1 MSRSKSSPSPSL
13 SPCSSGPSTI
23 PQSATQPITLGFLIF
38 PGFPMACLTSAIE
51 PLRAANEIAGEEAFR
66 WKILAEGDAP
76 IASSAG
82 VFFAPDLRLAEA
94 TGPET
99 ALDHVFFVASP
110 DGCFEDPIKAN
121 AALQRHLRAG
131 GRIGA
136 FSGGIFPLARSG
148 LMAGQP
154 MSVHWCYE
162 AAFQA
167 EFPEIDILQTVLS
180 DQGAC
185 QTASGAAA
193 VFDLMLNHIEARLGP
208 AITTETACWFQHPFV
223 RGASVRQKLPA
234 LGNAAS
240 HDMLPPKVAQA
251 IEVFARHIEE
261 PIQISAVAEEIH
273 MSSRSLERSFK
284 RATGQSPLKYYR
296 QMRMKEARQLVLYGR
311 DSITSIAYTVG
322 YSSPAAFQ
330 RHYREIY
337 GISPQKE
344 RQAKTSLKITDDSV
358 LPSM

>member
-1 MSRSKSSPSPSL
+1 MNHASHAQLAPAK
-13 SPCSSGPSTI
+13 
-23 PQSATQPITLGFLIF
+23 PITLGFLIF

-51 PLRAANEIAGEEAFR
+51 PLRAANEIAGITAFR
-66 WKILAEGDAP
+66 WKILAENEGP

-82 VFFAPDLRLAEA
+82 VLFAPDLRLSEAAE
-94 TGPET
+94 
-99 ALDHVFFVASP
+99 LDHLFFVASP
-110 DGCFEDPIKAN
+110 DGQFSEPAKAN
-121 AALQRHLRAG
+121 AALQRHLRMG
-131 GRIGA
+131 GKIGA

-148 LMAGQP
+148 MMANQP

-167 EFPEIDILQTVLS
+167 EFPQIEILQTVMS
-180 DQGAC
+180 DAGTC

-193 VFDLMLNHIEARLGP
+193 VFDLMLNHIEARLGA

-223 RGASVRQKLPA
+223 RGASVPQKLPA

-240 HDMLPPKVAQA
+240 HDMLPTKVAQA
-251 IEVFARHIEE
+251 IEIFAQHIET
-261 PIQISAVAEEIH
+261 PIQISAVAEAIH

-296 QMRMKEARQLVLYGR
+296 QMRMKEARQLVLYGQETV
-311 DSITSIAYTVG
+311 TSIAYMVG

-330 RHYREIY
+330 RHYREIF
-337 GISPQKE
+337 GTSPQKD
-344 RQAKTSLKITDDSV
+344 RQAKTSLRITDDSV

>member
-1 MSRSKSSPSPSL
+1 MNDASQT
-13 SPCSSGPSTI
+13 PCAP
-23 PQSATQPITLGFLIF
+23 AKPITLGFLIF

-51 PLRAANEIAGEEAFR
+51 PLRAANEISGEQAFR
-66 WKILAEGDAP
+66 WQILAEGTGP

-82 VFFAPDLRLAEA
+82 VSFAPDLRLSEAAE
-94 TGPET
+94 
-99 ALDHVFFVASP
+99 LDHVFFVASP
-110 DGCFEDPIKAN
+110 DGSFDDPAKAN
-121 AALQRHLRAG
+121 AALQRHLRRG
-131 GRIGA
+131 GKVGA

-148 LMAGQP
+148 VMAKQP

-167 EFPEIDILQTVLS
+167 EFPQIEILQTVMS
-180 DQGAC
+180 DEGSC

-193 VFDLMLNHIEARLGP
+193 VFDLMLNHIEARLGA

-223 RGASVRQKLPA
+223 RGASVPQKLPA
-234 LGNAAS
+234 LGNAVS
-240 HDMLPPKVAQA
+240 NDMLPAKVAKA
-251 IEVFARHIEE
+251 IEIFAQNIEA
-261 PIQISAVAEEIH
+261 PIQISVVAEALH

-296 QMRMKEARQLVLYGR
+296 QMRMKEARQLVLYGQE
-311 DSITSIAYTVG
+311 SVTSIGYMVG

-330 RHYREIY
+330 RHYRETF
-337 GISPQKE
+337 GISPHKE
-344 RQAKTSLKITDDSV
+344 RQAKTSLRVIDDSV

>member
-1 MSRSKSSPSPSL
+1 MNDASRAQHAPAP
-13 SPCSSGPSTI
+13 
-23 PQSATQPITLGFLIF
+23 PITLGFLIF

-51 PLRAANEIAGEEAFR
+51 PLRAANEIAGQEAFR
-66 WKILAEGDAP
+66 WQILAEGDGP

-82 VFFAPDLRLAEA
+82 VSFAPDLRLSEAED
-94 TGPET
+94 
-99 ALDHVFFVASP
+99 LDHLFFVASP
-110 DGCFEDPIKAN
+110 DGIFKDPTKAN
-121 AALQRHLRAG
+121 AALQRHIRRG
-131 GRIGA
+131 GKVGA

-148 LMAGQP
+148 LMENEA

-167 EFPEIDILQTVLS
+167 EFPQIEILQTVMS
-180 DQGAC
+180 DASNC

-223 RGASVRQKLPA
+223 RGASVPQKLPA
-234 LGNAAS
+234 LGNAVS
-240 HDMLPPKVAQA
+240 NDMLPAKVAQA
-251 IEVFARHIEE
+251 IEIFAQNIET
-261 PIQISAVAEEIH
+261 PIQISAVAEAIH

-296 QMRMKEARQLVLYGR
+296 QMRMKEARQLVLYGQEPV
-311 DSITSIAYTVG
+311 TSIAYMVG

-330 RHYREIY
+330 RHYREIF
-337 GISPQKE
+337 GVSPLKE
-344 RQAKTSLKITDDSV
+344 RQAKTSLRITDASA

>member
-1 MSRSKSSPSPSL
+1 MNDVSPP
-13 SPCSSGPSTI
+13 PCP
-23 PQSATQPITLGFLIF
+23 PHKPITLGFLIF

-51 PLRAANEIAGEEAFR
+51 PLRAANEISGEQAFC
-66 WKILAEGDAP
+66 WQILAEGDGP

-82 VFFAPDLRLAEA
+82 VSFAPDLRLSEA
-94 TGPET
+94 ND
-99 ALDHVFFVASP
+99 LDHLFFVASP
-110 DGCFEDPIKAN
+110 DGNFNDPGKAN
-121 AALQRHLRAG
+121 AALQRHLRRG
-131 GRIGA
+131 GKVGA

-148 LMAGQP
+148 LMADQP

-167 EFPEIDILQTVLS
+167 EFPQIEILQTVMS
-180 DQGAC
+180 DEGSC

-193 VFDLMLNHIEARLGP
+193 VFDLMLNHIEARLGA

-223 RGASVRQKLPA
+223 RGASVQQKLPA
-234 LGNAAS
+234 LGNAVS
-240 HDMLPPKVAQA
+240 NDMLPAKVAQA
-251 IEVFARHIEE
+251 IEIFAQNIET
-261 PIQISAVAEEIH
+261 PIQISAVAEAIH

-296 QMRMKEARQLVLYGR
+296 QMRMKEARQLVLYGQ
-311 DSITSIAYTVG
+311 DAVTSIAYMVG

-330 RHYREIY
+330 RHYREIF
-337 GISPQKE
+337 GTSPQKE
-344 RQAKTSLKITDDSV
+344 RQAKTSLRITDDSV